1 MFFASLAIASLSG
14 VSAHLLYFIRGEH
27 HLAAPHIG
35 VTYLILSAIAV
46 LYTCIFEVH
55 GDGILHTSFTGL
67 AFVIAHVLALWISI
81 IIYRLFF
88 HRLRRFP
95 GPLSM
100 RVSKLTHI
108 YHLLRNKAK
117 NHILLEELREEY
129 GDIVRTGK
137 QNQAPISEIGNSLE
151 AGPNELTIFDPQ
163 IISLMSRPKNDINRG
178 EWYDLLLPSEP
189 MATTRNRPDHDARK
203 KAFDPA
209 FSTAGAPPP
218 PYFPRHPN

>member
-1 MFFASLAIASLSG
+1 MSSDWCSFTCEALAQCAASLALWRSTVGRDHPQDLNAPTLLDHFATLDNMFFARLAIASLSG
-14 VSAHLLYFIRGEH
+14 VGAHLLYFIRGEH

-46 LYTCIFEVH
+46 LYTCIFEPH
-55 GDGILHTSFTGL
+55 GDGRLHASFAGL
-67 AFVIAHVLALWISI
+67 ALLIAHVLALWISI

-108 YHLLRNKAK
+108 YYLLRNKAK
-117 NHILLEELREEY
+117 NHILLEELRKEY

-137 QNQAPISEIGNSLE
+137 QNQAPRS
-151 AGPNELTIFDPQ
+151 
-163 IISLMSRPKNDINRG
+163 
-178 EWYDLLLPSEP
+178 
-189 MATTRNRPDHDARK
+189 
-203 KAFDPA
+203 
-209 FSTAGAPPP
+209 
-218 PYFPRHPN
+218 